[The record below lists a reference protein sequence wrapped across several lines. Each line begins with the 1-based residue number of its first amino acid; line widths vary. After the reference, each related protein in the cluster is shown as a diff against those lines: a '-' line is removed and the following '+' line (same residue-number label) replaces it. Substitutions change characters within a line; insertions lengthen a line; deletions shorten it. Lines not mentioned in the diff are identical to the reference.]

1 MQEKTAAKSPLYP
14 SFFTI
19 ARFIKAS
26 IPSKAYSLKCAS
38 FLMMNVAVSLYSA
51 CAVVSRLSY
60 TGLTIYISVLNTAFD
75 CLLDSSA
82 LFAENMNI
90 TTHHST
96 SADPLSIIFILPFEV
111 AFNVA
116 FQLLFFVFHLFVY
129 NTIQRKL
136 QPNADILSAK
146 AHL

>member
-1 MQEKTAAKSPLYP
+1 
-14 SFFTI
+14 
-19 ARFIKAS
+19 
-26 IPSKAYSLKCAS
+26 
-38 FLMMNVAVSLYSA
+38 MMNVAVSLYSA

-60 TGLTIYISVLNTAFD
+60 TGLTNSITVLNTAFD

-96 SADPLSIIFILPFEV
+96 SANPLSIIFILPFEV

-129 NTIQRKL
+129 NTIQCKL